1 MKLSDIP
8 TERLK
13 QVAENFS
20 SSKSDQVA
28 FFEWPPILR
37 PIVQEGDSTSTI
49 TGTSTTFT
57 KNEILDELEARQ
69 FRQELRD

>member
-13 QVAENFS
+13 QAIENFGS
-20 SSKSDQVA
+20 STAKEITFFQYDRLDRPVQPESEGLEVA
-28 FFEWPPILR
+28 
-37 PIVQEGDSTSTI
+37 STS
-49 TGTSTTFT
+49 TFT